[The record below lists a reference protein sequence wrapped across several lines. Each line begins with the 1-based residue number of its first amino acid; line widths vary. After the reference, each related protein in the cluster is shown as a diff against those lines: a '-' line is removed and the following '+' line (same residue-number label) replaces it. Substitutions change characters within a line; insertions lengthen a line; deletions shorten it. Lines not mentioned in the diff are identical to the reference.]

1 MGIYMRRITG
11 YLLGMAGVL
20 ACTVVANVAG
30 YRIASGKLEDMQ
42 IEYENRVSEQVE
54 VRVTKQ
60 LEEKAEDVVKTAMEK
75 QNENVPASSQE
86 DSLSVDAVYQIQ
98 NYDALKDAT
107 ATDYETL
114 PEELVGFSREDVEEY
129 CKDYMDSVPVEE
141 FLQGLQSMGVVSY
154 APDRL
159 VIKKIFDSSKVSYRF
174 YLIAVEGEVVVYYGD
189 KKTVYEYTGIETKKL
204 SKEERQALKNGI
216 EIKDE
221 EELYGVLENYSS

>member
-1 MGIYMRRITG
+1 
-11 YLLGMAGVL
+11 MAGVL

-30 YRIASGKLEDMQ
+30 YQIASGKLEDMQ

-98 NYDALKDAT
+98 NYDAVKDAT

>member
-1 MGIYMRRITG
+1 
-11 YLLGMAGVL
+11 MAGVL

-30 YRIASGKLEDMQ
+30 YQIASGKLEDMQ

-98 NYDALKDAT
+98 NYDAVK
-107 ATDYETL
+107 
-114 PEELVGFSREDVEEY
+114 EY

-154 APDRL
+154 ASDRL

>member
-1 MGIYMRRITG
+1 MNRITG
-11 YLLGMAGVL
+11 YLLGGAGIL
-20 ACTVVANVAG
+20 ACTVLMNVVG
-30 YRIASGKLEDMQ
+30 FRIASNKLEDMQ
-42 IEYENRVSEQVE
+42 IEFENRISEQVE

-60 LEEKAEDVVKTAMEK
+60 LEEKASDVVKTAMEK
-75 QNENVPASSQE
+75 QSGSVSASSE
-86 DSLSVDAVYQIQ
+86 SDNSLQVDAVYQIQ
-98 NYDALKDAT
+98 NYNAVKDTT

-114 PEELVGFSREDVEEY
+114 PEELVGFSKEDVEEY

-141 FLQGLQSMGVVSY
+141 YLEGLQSMGVVSF
-154 APDRL
+154 APNRL
-159 VIKKIFDSSKVSYRF
+159 VIKKIYDSSKVLYRY

-221 EELYGVLENYSS
+221 EELYSVLENYSS

>member
-1 MGIYMRRITG
+1 
-11 YLLGMAGVL
+11 MAGVL

-75 QNENVPASSQE
+75 QNENVPASSRE

-114 PEELVGFSREDVEEY
+114 PKY
-129 CKDYMDSVPVEE
+129 
-141 FLQGLQSMGVVSY
+141 Q
-154 APDRL
+154 
-159 VIKKIFDSSKVSYRF
+159 
-174 YLIAVEGEVVVYYGD
+174 
-189 KKTVYEYTGIETKKL
+189 
-204 SKEERQALKNGI
+204 
-216 EIKDE
+216 
-221 EELYGVLENYSS
+221 

>member
-1 MGIYMRRITG
+1 MRRITG
-11 YLLGMAGVL
+11 YLLGTAGIL

-30 YRIASGKLEDMQ
+30 YHIASGKLEDMQ

-75 QNENVPASSQE
+75 QSDSMPASSQE
-86 DSLSVDAVYQIQ
+86 DSLSVDAVFQIQ
-98 NYDALKDAT
+98 NYDATKNTT

-114 PEELVGFSREDVEEY
+114 PEELVGFSKEDVEEY

-141 FLQGLQSMGVVSY
+141 FLLGLQSMGVVSY

-221 EELYGVLENYSS
+221 GELYSVLENYSS

>member
-1 MGIYMRRITG
+1 
-11 YLLGMAGVL
+11 MAGVL

-30 YRIASGKLEDMQ
+30 YQIASGKLEDMQ

-98 NYDALKDAT
+98 NYDAVKDAT

-154 APDRL
+154 ASDRL

>member
-1 MGIYMRRITG
+1 M
-11 YLLGMAGVL
+11 
-20 ACTVVANVAG
+20 
-30 YRIASGKLEDMQ
+30 
-42 IEYENRVSEQVE
+42 
-54 VRVTKQ
+54 
-60 LEEKAEDVVKTAMEK
+60 
-75 QNENVPASSQE
+75 
-86 DSLSVDAVYQIQ
+86 
-98 NYDALKDAT
+98 
-107 ATDYETL
+107 
-114 PEELVGFSREDVEEY
+114 EEY